1 VWNLKEPQTINLK
14 PGQACL
20 FQNIWHRG
28 EANPTTSKTSYG
40 VHFYVVPRAI
50 AVEIRSGKL
59 SLDQTQGVAVYTGAR
74 EAGAGGGWLPCGPG
88 SILCP
93 NNQRVD
99 WSQMRRALR

>member
-1 VWNLKEPQTINLK
+1 MWNHTEPQTINLK

-28 EANPTTSKTSYG
+28 EANPTTSETSYG

-59 SLDQTQGVAVYTGAR
+59 SLDQTQGVAGIHVITADPP
-74 EAGAGGGWLPCGPG
+74 LT
-88 SILCP
+88 LTL
-93 NNQRVD
+93 
-99 WSQMRRALR
+99 RR

>member
-1 VWNLKEPQTINLK
+1 MWNHTEPQTINLK

-28 EANPTTSKTSYG
+28 EANPTTSETSYG

-59 SLDQTQGVAVYTGAR
+59 SLDQTQGLTSSRSTSSSAVLGVSATRDMMRPESMVCTGGQEKCR
-74 EAGAGGGWLPCGPG
+74 C
-88 SILCP
+88 
-93 NNQRVD
+93 Q
-99 WSQMRRALR
+99 